1 MFYCN
6 FFLRIKTFSATC
18 VKETHFALVYS
29 NGSLFSLVRLD
40 VLVPD
45 FNRNHYMDSLND
57 MVGGAFFS
65 NSRIFLI

>member
-18 VKETHFALVYS
+18 VKETHFAHVYS

-57 MVGGAFFS
+57 MVGGAFSPILEYF
-65 NSRIFLI
+65 